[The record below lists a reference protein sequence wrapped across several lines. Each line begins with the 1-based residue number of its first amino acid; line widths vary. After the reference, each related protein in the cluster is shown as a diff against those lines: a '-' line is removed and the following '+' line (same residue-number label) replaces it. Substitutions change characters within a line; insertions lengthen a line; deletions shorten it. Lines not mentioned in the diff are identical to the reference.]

1 MGQPSVPALHAECN
15 RSVDM
20 AEWRDVPGWEGLYQ
34 VSSEGEIRRLTTN
47 HPTLM
52 NNGYLYAS
60 FYDKP
65 RKQQKGL
72 HRVVAEAFIPNPENK
87 REVNHINGIKT
98 DNRVENL
105 EWVTPKENIVHA
117 FEKGL
122 LVRGCGGAFV
132 KEKGEADAK
141 EIG

>member
-1 MGQPSVPALHAECN
+1 
-15 RSVDM
+15 M

-34 VSSEGEIRRLTTN
+34 VSDEGQIRRLSIC
-47 HPTLM
+47 HPSM
-52 NNGYLYAS
+52 NRDYLYAS

-87 REVNHINGIKT
+87 PEVNHINGIKT

-105 EWVTPKENIVHA
+105 EWVTAKENTGHA
-117 FEKGL
+117 IKHGL
-122 LVRGCGGAFV
+122 KVRGKGGIFIK
-132 KEKGEADAK
+132 KEKTNGK
-141 EIG
+141 EDS